1 MARSAH
7 RALETSRSDGVAV
20 VQMNASQSIAFREH
34 MVVVQD
40 EATTVRLWD
49 TLYELGNGQSVGIG
63 LADMYAVERLVQQP
77 DDKRSLAR
85 HEAGQGDGYAKHD

>member
-1 MARSAH
+1 M
-7 RALETSRSDGVAV
+7 ETSGSDRVAV
-20 VQMNASQSIAFREH
+20 VQMNASQSIAFRKR

-40 EATTVRLWD
+40 EATTILLWN
-49 TLYELGNGQSVGIG
+49 TLYELGNGPCVGIG
-63 LADMYAVERLVQQP
+63 LADMYPIERLVQQP

>member
-1 MARSAH
+1 
-7 RALETSRSDGVAV
+7 
-20 VQMNASQSIAFREH
+20 MNASQSIAFREH

>member
-7 RALETSRSDGVAV
+7 SALETSGSNGVAV
-20 VQMNASQSIAFREH
+20 VQMNASQSIAFRKH

-40 EATTVRLWD
+40 EATTIRLWY
-49 TLYELGNGQSVGIG
+49 TLYELGNGPCVGIG
-63 LADMYAVERLVQQP
+63 LADMYAIERLVQQP

>member
-1 MARSAH
+1 
-7 RALETSRSDGVAV
+7 
-20 VQMNASQSIAFREH
+20 

-77 DDKRSLAR
+77 EDKRSLAR